1 MCSCV
6 LRSFARLGA
15 LFPVL
20 GAGFVLV
27 YLFLA
32 VLTVV
37 VLASMSMSLSKMA
50 RRWLKSSLKMTP
62 KWLLDGLMKPLR
74 VILAICEAKVLKT
87 MKGSSKIKHFV

>member
-37 VLASMSMSLSKMA
+37 VLASMSMSLSKIV
-50 RRWLKSSLKMTP
+50 RRLLKMVR
-62 KWLLDGLMKPLR
+62 K
-74 VILAICEAKVLKT
+74 
-87 MKGSSKIKHFV
+87 